1 MYPNMGSLMPQMMN
15 PMCLL
20 NQLTQWP
27 NYQGLN
33 QIAQAKMNKLN
44 FMNTSTPYN
53 WASILALLQQNGAN
67 TTNL

>member
-1 MYPNMGSLMPQMMN
+1 MSSLMPQMIN

-33 QIAQAKMNKLN
+33 QMAQAKMNNKLN
-44 FMNTSTPYN
+44 FMNASTPYNN